1 VLLQWNFLAK
11 SNINLN
17 ELMGI
22 LLAIVAIILTYLLT
36 GLFVIYN
43 VTKRLFK
50 PKPLREISA
59 YFERIAVAI
68 DILGNVS
75 GDEFRNDTM
84 KKGYGYEFGRYETI
98 SDALSQN
105 NTNGT
110 LSKGGKL
117 LKWLLNKIDKNHI
130 N

>member
-1 VLLQWNFLAK
+1 
-11 SNINLN
+11 
-17 ELMGI
+17 MGI

-75 GDEFRNDTM
+75 GDEFWNDTM